1 MAETPHPSPA
11 SDPAFISELTGH
23 QEVIHAFLI
32 SLLPG
37 VPDVDDIL
45 QRTNLV
51 LWGKRA
57 QFAPMPTP

>member
-1 MAETPHPSPA
+1 M
-11 SDPAFISELTGH
+11 
-23 QEVIHAFLI
+23 HAFLI

-45 QRTNLV
+45 LRTNLV

-57 QFAPMPTP
+57 QFPPMRA